1 MLEDLL
7 DGDSVVGPQPEASAN
22 QILALVGQTSSEL
35 DVGVADLLVLLEG
48 NVSADHVVEQDA
60 EAPDGGGDSVV
71 TAEADPLRRS
81 VNASS
86 CKRKQNQIEGGI
98 VTGDVC
104 LLFFFCLLFFS
115 CQIIFKALSCDDNIL
130 TGC

>member
-1 MLEDLL
+1 M
-7 DGDSVVGPQPEASAN
+7 SQPR
-22 QILALVGQTSSEL
+22 SEL
-35 DVGVADLLVLLEG
+35 EVGVADLLVLLEG

-86 CKRKQNQIEGGI
+86 CKRKKNHIEGGI
-98 VTGDVC
+98 VTGDVS
-104 LLFFFCLLFFS
+104 LLFFS
-115 CQIIFKALSCDDNIL
+115 CQIMFKALSCDDNIL